1 MSLPL
6 THSPLATVPARPAAR
21 RPPSLWRDAWALTGR
36 TFDHWRTRPGA
47 LAVQLLFPVLI
58 VLMMGGL
65 FGGAIAGTAGA
76 YMPFVVPGVLTL
88 TMLFGIEATMTAVA
102 TDAAKALTD
111 RFRSLPISA
120 GAVLLGRVIADMAAS
135 VLELSVMTL
144 AGLALGWRPG
154 GGLGAA
160 LLAYVLLLWLRLAL
174 LWLGLLFGLR
184 AAGPESIAAVQILVW
199 PVGFLSTVF
208 LDPATM
214 PRWLGVAAEWNPL
227 SATATAVRDLFG
239 NPGVAGLTWASEH
252 AALLAVA
259 WPAALLAVA
268 VPLATRAYRRLGA

>member
-1 MSLPL
+1 MTAA
-6 THSPLATVPARPAAR
+6 THRIPAGPRPVTRVGQRA
-21 RPPSLWRDAWALTGR
+21 LWRDAALLAGR

-65 FGGAIAGTAGA
+65 FGGAIAGSAGD

-102 TDAAKALTD
+102 TDAQRTLTD
-111 RFRSLPISA
+111 RFRSLPIPS
-120 GAVLLGRVIADMAAS
+120 GAVLLGRCLADMAAS
-135 VLELSVMTL
+135 VLELAVMTG
-144 AGLALGWRPG
+144 AGLALGWRPE

-160 LLAYVLLLWLRLAL
+160 VLAYLLLVWMRFAV
-174 LWLGLLFGLR
+174 LWVGMAGGIR
-184 AAGPESIAAVQILVW
+184 AAGPESVMAVQILVW

-214 PRWLGVAAEWNPL
+214 PRWLGVAAEWNPV
-227 SATATAVRDLFG
+227 SATATAVRGLFG
-239 NPGVAGLTWASEH
+239 NPGVAGLTWAHDH
-252 AALLAVA
+252 ATLLAVA
-259 WPAALLAVA
+259 WPAVVLAVF
-268 VPLATRAYRRLGA
+268 VPLAVRRYRALGA